1 MDEVIKIV
9 EPLEKSGLLIDG
21 ACETVQH
28 QIKNQGRFLPAM
40 MAPMAAS
47 LTAPMASSLI
57 KPAASSLI
65 NAITGKE
72 FRRAGK
78 GQVTRARRGYNKMDQ
93 VDKNFHL
100 HFIF

>member
-9 EPLEKSGLLIDG
+9 DPLEKSGLLIDG

-40 MAPMAAS
+40 MAPMA
-47 LTAPMASSLI
+47 SSLI

-78 GQVTRARRGYNKMDQ
+78 GQEGG
-93 VDKNFHL
+93 FL
-100 HFIF
+100 LL